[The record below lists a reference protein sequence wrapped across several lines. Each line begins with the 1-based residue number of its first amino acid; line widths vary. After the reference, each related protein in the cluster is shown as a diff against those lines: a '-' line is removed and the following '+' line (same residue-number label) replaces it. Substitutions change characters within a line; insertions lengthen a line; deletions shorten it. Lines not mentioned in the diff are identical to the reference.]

1 MTRSNY
7 AHRYMDG
14 LRKGENGLYWLYRRL
29 LYDMRYNEKDESRI
43 LLCLPQKKLIL
54 CLQSHESYQHAI
66 WANPNGLSYH
76 VQQRSNQGIEG
87 TLSISTRLIWFITSS
102 LLEEFPSFTGWK

>member
-7 AHRYMDG
+7 AHSYMDG

-43 LLCLPQKKLIL
+43 LLCLPQKK
-54 CLQSHESYQHAI
+54 
-66 WANPNGLSYH
+66 
-76 VQQRSNQGIEG
+76 
-87 TLSISTRLIWFITSS
+87 
-102 LLEEFPSFTGWK
+102 

>member
-54 CLQSHESYQHAI
+54 CCNHSSPIITRYGQ
-66 WANPNGLSYH
+66 
-76 VQQRSNQGIEG
+76 
-87 TLSISTRLIWFITSS
+87 TLTNYRFMYNKEAT
-102 LLEEFPSFTGWK
+102 KA

>member
-54 CLQSHESYQHAI
+54 CCNKHFIVCYTPQLLFVDCIQ
-66 WANPNGLSYH
+66 N
-76 VQQRSNQGIEG
+76 
-87 TLSISTRLIWFITSS
+87 IST
-102 LLEEFPSFTGWK
+102 PSPLRTVLG